1 MSGRRTTALL
11 MATAMLSGT
20 LASKVEA
27 QDRIATAIKPTDEVI
42 RLCNGKDLSGL
53 YAWVRDGQRN
63 DTRRVFSVQD
73 GVIHVSGEGFGYLA
87 TEREYRDY
95 HLTVE
100 YKWGQRTDGGKY
112 VRNSGILL
120 HAIGP
125 DGNAGKGAWMASI
138 ECQLAQGCAGD
149 LIPIRGMVNDEP
161 LPVSFKSEIA
171 YGPDKR
177 PRWKPGGEVLAFTSR
192 QLWWNQHDPDFQE
205 LLDTRG
211 QHDVESPRD
220 QWTKVECLCDGNR
233 ITVRINGVT
242 VNQCFDVSP
251 AAGKILLQSE
261 GHEISFR
268 NFELHPLKK

>member
-1 MSGRRTTALL
+1 MSRLKLTELL
-11 MATAMLSGT
+11 LATAMVSSFLSSGV
-20 LASKVEA
+20 AA
-27 QDRIATAIKPTDEVI
+27 QDRIATAIRPTEGVI
-42 RLCNGKDLSGL
+42 RLCNGKDLAGL

-63 DTRRVFSVQD
+63 DTKRVFTVHD

-87 TEREYRDY
+87 TEQEYRDY

-100 YKWGQRTDGGKY
+100 YKWGERTDGGKY
-112 VRNSGILL
+112 VRNSGLLL
-120 HAIGP
+120 HATGP

-149 LIPIRGMVNDEP
+149 LIPIRGQVGDDP
-161 LPVSFKSEIA
+161 LPVSFKSEIV

-177 PRWKPGGEVLAFTSR
+177 PRWRPGGDVLTFTGR
-192 QLWWNQHDPDFQE
+192 QLWWNQHDPDFKE

-211 QHDVESPRD
+211 KHDVESPRD

-233 ITVRINGVT
+233 ITVQINGVT
-242 VNQCFDVSP
+242 VNQCFDASP

-261 GHEISFR
+261 GHEIYFR